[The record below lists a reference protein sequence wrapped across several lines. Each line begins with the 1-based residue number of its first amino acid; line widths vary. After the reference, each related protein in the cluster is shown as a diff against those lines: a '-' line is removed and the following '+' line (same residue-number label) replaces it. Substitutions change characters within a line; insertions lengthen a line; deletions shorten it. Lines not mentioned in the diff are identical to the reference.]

1 LPVGI
6 VFYSRFVPG
15 MAGIAGAYTISFFD
29 LISIKKD
36 FFYKNMQHNY
46 F

>member
-1 LPVGI
+1 MH
-6 VFYSRFVPG
+6 RETD
-15 MAGIAGAYTISFFD
+15 IAGWNCILRAIFPPD
-29 LISIKKD
+29 IHLISIKKD